1 MSKRKSTGD
10 VLALKDEDNEQPI
23 PTAWRPVFR
32 EIVRVLV
39 QGDYRLSV
47 GIPGVA
53 PVSAK
58 SAKQIQEYIDDYGE
72 TLVELPEKTW
82 ASSVCLWMGNG
93 WDVLIDLW
101 TKTEGRSDLVLRA
114 RVKETKAGLIVH
126 VEMVYVP

>member
-82 ASSVCLWMGNG
+82 ASSVCVWMGNG
-93 WDVLIDLW
+93 WDILIDLW
-101 TKTEGRSDLVLRA
+101 TKKEGRSDLVLSA
-114 RVKETKAGLIVH
+114 RVKQTKAGLIVH

>member
-82 ASSVCLWMGNG
+82 ASSVCLWMGNR